1 MINKFLRSIRLKP
14 EPPSLPPQEHPELSD
29 RPAPLDVTDASFGEI
44 VLGSDKL
51 AVVDFWADWCQPCDI
66 MSAYIG
72 FLAADCADRILVA
85 ALDVD
90 ANPTTQETY
99 GVMGLPTVI
108 FFYNGQEV
116 DREVGVIAYA
126 ELRHR
131 VEALLARLEV
141 K

>member
-1 MINKFLRSIRLKP
+1 MRLKP
-14 EPPSLPPQEHPELSD
+14 EPPSLPPEERPAPLD
-29 RPAPLDVTDASFGEI
+29 RPLPLDVTDASFGEI

-51 AVVDFWADWCQPCDI
+51 AVVDFWADWCQPCEI

-72 FLAADCADRILVA
+72 FLAADCADRVLVT

-90 ANPTTQETY
+90 ANPDTPETY

-126 ELRHR
+126 ELRQR
-131 VEALLARLEV
+131 VEALLARLQ